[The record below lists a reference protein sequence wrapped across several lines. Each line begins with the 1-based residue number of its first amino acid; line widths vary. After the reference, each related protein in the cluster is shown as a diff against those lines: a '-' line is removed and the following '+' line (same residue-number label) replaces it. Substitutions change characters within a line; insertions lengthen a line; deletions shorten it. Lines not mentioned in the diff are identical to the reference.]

1 MPLTRPHEETVRER
15 AQWDPVYRALK
26 LTSPINF
33 LLGGEVGVGKIALH
47 YCIYATIGYE
57 KLGALIGR
65 TPEDIERMCHPDY
78 DTSVNEL
85 FEIIGHLQRHEGV
98 RLEVKVCSGEQGCEA
113 VEQDVDSDEGCASAG
128 QDAAG
133 EPLRNDA
140 YAETMEVDE
149 MQVAVGAGGSD

>member
-57 KLGALIGR
+57 KLGALMER

-85 FEIIGHLQRHEGV
+85 FEIIGHVQRHEGV
-98 RLEVKVCSGEQGCEA
+98 RLEVKACSGEEGCEA
-113 VEQDVDSDEGCASAG
+113 VG
-128 QDAAG
+128 QDAVG
-133 EPLRNDA
+133 ESSRNDA
-140 YAETMEVDE
+140 YAEAVEVDDV
-149 MQVAVGAGGSD
+149 QVAVGVGRAE